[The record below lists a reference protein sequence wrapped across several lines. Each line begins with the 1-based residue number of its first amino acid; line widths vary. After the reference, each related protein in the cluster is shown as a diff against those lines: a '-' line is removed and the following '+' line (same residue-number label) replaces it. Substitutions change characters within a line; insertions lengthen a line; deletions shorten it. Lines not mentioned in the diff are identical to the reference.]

1 MLRPLSDGRK
11 GGSGRPKGRPVPPEV
26 VSFIRDPPQQDPRHL
41 NAGARIIKPA
51 LSGFCERQKLCVGE
65 AFATIGRIIADDKDK
80 MRTAPLRLNRPGKVK
95 PLLPKNSRHRKP
107 GRLKAKAVGD
117 VAAFDRVAYRA
128 YGKRG
133 YAITAIDLYSRI
145 GFAMMFSSK
154 SARSSA
160 QVLRGMEAFLLAPIQ
175 AILCDNGTAFD
186 GEFARVAADKDITR
200 FYTHPNCPQQNAVNE
215 RFNRTV
221 RGIFSGNARKFDG

>member
-1 MLRPLSDGRK
+1 MS
-11 GGSGRPKGRPVPPEV
+11 V
-26 VSFIRDPPQQDPRHL
+26 
-41 NAGARIIKPA
+41 
-51 LSGFCERQKLCVGE
+51 
-65 AFATIGRIIADDKDK
+65 ATIGRIIADDKDK

-175 AILCDNGTAFD
+175 AILSDNGTAFD

-221 RGIFSGNARKFDG
+221 RESFLETHENLTDDLQQMNEALARGVIVNKRLVRGKRHQDDTKLFMAD